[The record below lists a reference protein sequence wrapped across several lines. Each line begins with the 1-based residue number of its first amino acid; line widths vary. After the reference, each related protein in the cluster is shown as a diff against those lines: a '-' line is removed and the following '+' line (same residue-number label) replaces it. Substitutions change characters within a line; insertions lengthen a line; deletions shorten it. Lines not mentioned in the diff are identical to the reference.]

1 MAILGSTISE
11 HGSDTVVLSL
21 SAPGWS
27 ISFTHCPEVVTG
39 LEAIL
44 HGWGLTR
51 NCAGVSGAHIVQIG
65 DGYTWESAERSK
77 PVLWD
82 KRPPVT
88 AMDVISD
95 VHDVLFDWFLADHPE
110 LLCLHTGAV
119 DLGPGLVCFPS
130 VRQAGKSTLCLA
142 LAARGYRLYCDDV
155 LPVDPQSLDG
165 IAMGIAPLQRKPLPS
180 TLGKDLIR
188 FIGDRAGP
196 GSENWTY
203 VRLDHANMAPFGESK
218 RINALVLLE
227 RREASPASLEPIDK
241 AEMLREVLMQNFGA
255 RSSPATMLDSFAKL
269 IEVNDC
275 FRMIYDNVMEAAD
288 SLGERF
294 A

>member
-1 MAILGSTISE
+1 MAIRGSTIRE
-11 HGSDTVVLSL
+11 HDSDTVVLSL

-44 HGWGLTR
+44 HGWRLTR
-51 NCAGVSGAHIVQIG
+51 NCAGASDAQIVRIG
-65 DGYTWESAERSK
+65 DGYAWESAERSK

-88 AMDVISD
+88 AMNVISD
-95 VHDVLFDWFLADHPE
+95 VHDVLFDWFLADHPD

-130 VRQAGKSTLCLA
+130 MRKAGKSTLCVA
-142 LAARGYRLYCDDV
+142 LAARGYRFYCDDV

-165 IAMGIAPLQRKPLPS
+165 VAMGISALLRKPLPS
-180 TLGKDLIR
+180 TLGKALIR

-196 GSENWTY
+196 GNENWTY
-203 VRLDHANMAPFGESK
+203 IRLDHASMAPFGQNK
-218 RINALVLLE
+218 RIEALVLLE
-227 RREASPASLEPIDK
+227 RREASPASLEPIGK
-241 AEMLREVLMQNFGA
+241 AEMLREVVMQNFGA
-255 RSSPATMLDSFAKL
+255 RSSPAIMLDSFAKL
-269 IEVNDC
+269 IEVTDC
-275 FRMIYDNVMEAAD
+275 FRMIYDDVMEAAD